1 MYCNSLYEFA
11 EEEVG
16 KTEEYKNNKIRG
28 EEIRPI
34 LNQRKECIVD
44 DLQKEWWDI
53 CDKRIK
59 MERLVEKEY
68 MDNILY
74 SLSYFN
80 GKASVMNIGFYNNK
94 FYIIDEN
101 SDGYCG
107 LTYII
112 FFDSKEEFLK
122 YMKLDELGKF
132 IAQH

>member
-1 MYCNSLYEFA
+1 MYCNSLYEFVQ
-11 EEEVG
+11 EEVG

-44 DLQKEWWDI
+44 DLQREWWDI
-53 CDKRIK
+53 CDKREK
-59 MERLVEKEY
+59 MERLIEKEY

-74 SLSYFN
+74 SLSYFD

-94 FYIIDEN
+94 FYIVDEN
-101 SDGYCG
+101 SDGYEG

-112 FFDSKEEFLK
+112 FFDSKEEFLR
-122 YMKLDELGKF
+122 YMKLDELGIF